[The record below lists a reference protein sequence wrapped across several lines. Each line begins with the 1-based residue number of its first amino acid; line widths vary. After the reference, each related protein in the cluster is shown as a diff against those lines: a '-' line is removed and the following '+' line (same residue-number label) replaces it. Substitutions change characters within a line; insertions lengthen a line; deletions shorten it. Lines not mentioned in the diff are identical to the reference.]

1 MAFHP
6 MATRT
11 KAAAPTR
18 GTRLFVSG
26 VAPDVKKTD
35 LQQEFG
41 EFGHVVDIEMPLTAR
56 GVAFVQFDNP
66 RDARE
71 AMEEVTGRRLKG
83 MVLKVKHADTKPEG
97 KKGPDEPMSKAAHPE
112 EQERRQRAPLQQA
125 GAGAEGIAIAAGG
138 AVEMIEVRLAGGTA
152 SAAPMEAAAQ
162 KQEPMIYM
170 QSWTEDDQS
179 LLISSRC
186 TSLRAA
192 DMAVD
197 NGNTFWNLASSSTD
211 LAMLSTGSESECL
224 GAVI

>member
-1 MAFHP
+1 

-112 EQERRQRAPLQQA
+112 EQERRQRAPLQRSRSRSRRHRDS
-125 GAGAEGIAIAAGG
+125 GRRGS
-138 AVEMIEVRLAGGTA
+138 R
-152 SAAPMEAAAQ
+152 
-162 KQEPMIYM
+162 
-170 QSWTEDDQS
+170 DDRSPPRRRDGQRS
-179 LLISSRC
+179 PDGKRQPRSR
-186 TSLRAA
+186 SR
-192 DMAVD
+192 
-197 NGNTFWNLASSSTD
+197 
-211 LAMLSTGSESECL
+211 
-224 GAVI
+224 